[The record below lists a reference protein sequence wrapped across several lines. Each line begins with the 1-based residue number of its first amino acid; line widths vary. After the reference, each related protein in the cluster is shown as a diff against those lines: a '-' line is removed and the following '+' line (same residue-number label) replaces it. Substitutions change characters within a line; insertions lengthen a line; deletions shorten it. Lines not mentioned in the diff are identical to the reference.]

1 MAASSSD
8 CAAQS
13 STHAV
18 NDLERAG
25 VVTHAVYCRH
35 LTEVPREIV
44 QNGLSFRA
52 VETDPTCHS

>member
-1 MAASSSD
+1 MAAFSSD

-18 NDLERAG
+18 NDPEWAG

-35 LTEVPREIV
+35 LTTVPGDIV
-44 QNGLSFRA
+44 QNGLSFGA